1 MLMMPDDS
9 DEPTPVSPY
18 DPSEPLWDAETVG
31 EHSNTPRAPKARTD
45 ALSAL
50 ADSQPNDEN
59 RENHLAV
66 RQENVPEPYD
76 PNTSFEDKPEV
87 SRYRH
92 RRAQVAAMRNAGLPV
107 EAIAEAL
114 SIAPST
120 VKDYHAKALKEAIFE
135 SREEA
140 QALAYRRLEAMLTIE
155 WQRYHNGT
163 EEQQEKGL
171 HRVLALTDR
180 ITQLLG
186 AGQRDMPQSQSTT
199 NNTLIIADG
208 DTSSYIEAMK
218 KQLALDDSTHEGS
231 SAVIQA
237 EAV

>member
-1 MLMMPDDS
+1 
-9 DEPTPVSPY
+9 
-18 DPSEPLWDAETVG
+18 
-31 EHSNTPRAPKARTD
+31 
-45 ALSAL
+45 
-50 ADSQPNDEN
+50 
-59 RENHLAV
+59 
-66 RQENVPEPYD
+66 
-76 PNTSFEDKPEV
+76 
-87 SRYRH
+87 
-92 RRAQVAAMRNAGLPV
+92 MRNAGLPV

-120 VKDYHAKALKEAIFE
+120 VKDYHTKALREAIHE

-186 AGQRDMPQSQSTT
+186 AGQRDMPATQSTT

-218 KQLALDDSTHEGS
+218 KQLALDDTSHEGS